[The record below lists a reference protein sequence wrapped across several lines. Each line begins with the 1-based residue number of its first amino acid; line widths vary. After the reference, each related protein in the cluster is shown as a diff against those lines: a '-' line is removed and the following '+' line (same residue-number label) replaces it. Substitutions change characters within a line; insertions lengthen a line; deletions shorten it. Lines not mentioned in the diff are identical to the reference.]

1 MKKKTL
7 VIGLIVALCGFIIG
21 AYAVFDNVFPVAEP
35 VKCPSADEIMSVSVS
50 LNNEEE
56 VILSEELFFELLKEI
71 SEAEPTR
78 RMSVN
83 DYPTAE
89 MYYKIVIEA
98 DRSYCYFVYDE
109 KGQVYVEL
117 PYEGVYKSDNAIIN
131 LISEMI

>member
-1 MKKKTL
+1 MKKKAL
-7 VIGLIVALCGFIIG
+7 IIGLIVALCGLIVGGI
-21 AYAVFDNVFPVAEP
+21 AVFDNVFPMAEP
-35 VKCPSADEIMSVSVS
+35 IKCPGADEIMSVSVS
-50 LNNEEE
+50 LNDDEE

-71 SEAEPTR
+71 SEGEPTR

-109 KGQVYVEL
+109 NGQVYVEL
-117 PYEGVYKSDNAIIN
+117 PYEGVYKSDNAIIS
-131 LISEMI
+131 LLSEMI